1 MKFHSAVSKSF
12 VDLQRG
18 KQIHCHIKVELL
30 RRRSSVAVVVVV
42 AGITG
47 FHAIC
52 NQCRNNMAVSLISQ
66 KLKQRCL
73 LADSF
78 PVAPSLFSFR
88 AWHARQVSSRRLRV
102 RVSRGGSLWICWI
115 SKNLVLA
122 GLLLNRV
129 AGVRRSALSFGNAK
143 HFRRATRTI
152 NCCGKVLSA
161 QKFKAKFSLNAR
173 AHFYLGF
180 IMLSYATFRSH
191 TNTRTLRGL
200 CIESNDYT
208 LTFCFSSVRC
218 KIMPGPK
225 KLAKPNT
232 ISRLSADLLLLS
244 ARLPFLFPLSK
255 RRQPGLCCDMA
266 CHRSY

>member
-1 MKFHSAVSKSF
+1 
-12 VDLQRG
+12 
-18 KQIHCHIKVELL
+18 
-30 RRRSSVAVVVVV
+30 
-42 AGITG
+42 
-47 FHAIC
+47 
-52 NQCRNNMAVSLISQ
+52 MAVSLISQ
-66 KLKQRCL
+66 KQRQRRL

-102 RVSRGGSLWICWI
+102 RVCVCGEGSPWICWI

-191 TNTRTLRGL
+191 THRHTHEHLQAFVLRVMITRLRFAFLLCAAKLCPGQRNWPNRTL
-200 CIESNDYT
+200 
-208 LTFCFSSVRC
+208 
-218 KIMPGPK
+218 
-225 KLAKPNT
+225 
-232 ISRLSADLLLLS
+232 
-244 ARLPFLFPLSK
+244 
-255 RRQPGLCCDMA
+255 
-266 CHRSY
+266 

>member
-244 ARLPFLFPLSK
+244 ARLAFLFPLSK
-255 RRQPGLCCDMA
+255 RRQPGLCSDMA